1 MLAEHH
7 CNPKGLPRPHRL
19 LVMHLAMLAWRDI
32 KTYLVLALQHDAVA
46 ANVFHAGLRI
56 PRNHEMGSSQ
66 ITAAVAFMPTR
77 HWKLEQIDL
86 IAWFDIFHYGSRG
99 KDCRFD
105 RLKRP

>member
-1 MLAEHH
+1 
-7 CNPKGLPRPHRL
+7 
-19 LVMHLAMLAWRDI
+19 MHLAVLARRDI
-32 KTYLVLALQHDAVA
+32 KAYFVLVLQHDAVA

-56 PRNHEMGSSQ
+56 ARDHEMGSSQ

-86 IAWFDIFHYGSRG
+86 IASFDIFHYGSGRN
-99 KDCRFD
+99 DCRFD